1 MDFGLDF
8 YLVIAYLIP
17 GLIGLKAVS
26 LYNRDLDG
34 VLQNF
39 HTNEKHAGAV
49 TIVLVGAIVIGMA
62 ISVGRATTIDLSFAL
77 DMSRLSDKEQFAAVD
92 RCDPNYKNLGES
104 TSKQQAL
111 ELLVKTEKRP
121 YQFYGNVMIAMLL
134 FAFAYMNKKWREE
147 SRMSLNQLLLSSTV
161 LVVVVLVL
169 YLGARSSHYRYM
181 ASLSDLTGCLGG
193 A

>member
-8 YLVIAYLIP
+8 YLIIAYLIP

-26 LYNRDLDG
+26 LYNKDLNN

-39 HTNEKHAGAV
+39 HTNEKHTGAV

-62 ISVGRATTIDLSFAL
+62 ISVGRAATIDRSFGL
-77 DMSRLSDKEQFAAVD
+77 DMSWFDDAKQFAVVE
-92 RCDPNYKNLGES
+92 RCDPNYEKLGES
-104 TSKQQAL
+104 TSKQKAL

-134 FAFAYMNKKWREE
+134 FALAYMAKQWRGER
-147 SRMSLNQLLLSSTV
+147 RMSLNHLLLSSTV
-161 LVVVVLVL
+161 LVVVVTVL

-181 ASLSDLTGCLGG
+181 ASVKDLTGCLGG
-193 A
+193 G